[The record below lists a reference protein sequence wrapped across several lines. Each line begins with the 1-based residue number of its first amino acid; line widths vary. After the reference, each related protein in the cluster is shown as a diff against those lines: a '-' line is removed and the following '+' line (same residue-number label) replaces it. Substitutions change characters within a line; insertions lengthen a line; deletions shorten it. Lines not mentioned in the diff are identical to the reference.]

1 MRFPRLLLS
10 AVVMSAILTTSS
22 WVNAQENN
30 EPPAPLVEVDA
41 VKAEMITARI
51 WVPGTV
57 LSITDSELASEVAGR
72 IMWMAEVGDRV
83 KQGAPL
89 IKLNDKRLNID
100 LAQEKAN
107 IAISEARVELL
118 TSRLTRFTSMAKMQN
133 TSQDELDGVRSE
145 LDIAQQELE
154 QAKSR
159 VDLIQYEIDQSTVTA
174 PFDTLVVERIQSP
187 GEFTS
192 IGQVLMRVVDPT
204 RLEASVRAPL
214 SVIPYLEAG
223 MQVPVSVG
231 QATGLQTLKTI
242 VPVGNERS
250 RMMELRIALD
260 PEQFV
265 IGSAMRVGL
274 PNSKAHYGH
283 TVPRDALVLRKSGT
297 FIYQLDDEN
306 QAQQLLVDTGAG
318 LGDRVEVMS
327 DDIIADSLVVIRGA
341 ERLKN
346 GDKVRVNEKN
356 TDLVASNKRR

>member
-1 MRFPRLLLS
+1 MRIRHLVLRALLVS
-10 AVVMSAILTTSS
+10 ATFTTSA
-22 WVNAQENN
+22 WVHSQENN
-30 EPPAPLVEVDA
+30 APPAPLVDVDA

-83 KQGAPL
+83 KQGEPL
-89 IKLNDKRLNID
+89 IKLNDKRLTID
-100 LAQEKAN
+100 LAQETAN
-107 IAISEARVELL
+107 IAISEARVDLL
-118 TSRLTRFTSMAKMQN
+118 TSRLNRFSSMAKMQN

-145 LDIAQQELE
+145 LEVAKQELE

-159 VDLIQYEIDQSTVTA
+159 VELIKYEIDQSTVTA

-192 IGQVLMRVVDPT
+192 VGQVLMRVVDPT

-214 SVIPYLEAG
+214 SVIPYLQAG
-223 MQVPVSVG
+223 MQVPVKSG
-231 QATGLQTLKTI
+231 QAEGLQTLKTV

-260 PEQFV
+260 PEQFI

-297 FIYQLDDEN
+297 FIYQLDNEN
-306 QAQQLLVDTGAG
+306 LAQQVQVDTGAG
-318 LGDRVEVMS
+318 LGDRVEVIS
-327 DDIIADSLVVIRGA
+327 NDVIADSLVVVRGA

-346 GDKVRVNEKN
+346 GDKVRVNEK
-356 TDLVASNKRR
+356 TSDLVARQ